1 MEILKNLLK
10 KNNYIDSDKVFKAF
24 GVNPCISENMKQH
37 VKLWDDIY
45 KNNAPWLQAET
56 VFDMLYNPGKALK
69 SLNLPKV
76 ITSELS
82 RLATFD
88 LDITLN
94 KEKEQSHKNENTNK
108 ITKTNEKPTEQ
119 EQAVLNAIETI
130 KNESSQIV
138 EKLAAIGTIIL
149 KPNGSGFD
157 VLTPFDFIP
166 IAVDNKNNLTSV
178 IFIDKIERGKD
189 TFIRLEFHDLKDNGD
204 YTIKNKAFLSSGR
217 SYDLKEIPLNSL
229 DDWADIQE
237 ETTFYN
243 MEEPFFVV
251 LKYPQANNID
261 ETCGLGVSCFAN
273 SIEQFEDIDVA
284 YTRLVDEINSSNK
297 IVFVSNFAID
307 TNNHDVL
314 RGKNS
319 RLPNYVVGLEF
330 GVNEE
335 TTIHEHNPQLQTE
348 VRKSGINALLGY
360 IGYQCG
366 FSNGYFQFNEKTG
379 LTTATQIEAD
389 QQRTVQTIS
398 LLREVIKNSIRKL
411 FDITLTMSG
420 IFDNIVA
427 SKNIEISFYFKD
439 ITANFEEDRKR
450 NLKLVEKNILPK
462 WKYLVEFE
470 GYTEAEAKQM
480 VSEANK
486 DGGSEKQ
493 DDYGN
498 QIEQLQKQYV
508 EGNKR
513 TKEETEEPDKGIH
526 ER

>member
-10 KNNYIDSDKVFKAF
+10 KNTYIDSDKVFKAF
-24 GVNPCISENMKQH
+24 GVSPCISENMRQH

-45 KNNAPWLQAET
+45 KNQAPWLQSET

-94 KEKEQSHKNENTNK
+94 KGKENEKKKTTISKE
-108 ITKTNEKPTEQ
+108 TKTQEKQNEYDKSIFKI
-119 EQAVLNAIETI
+119 IETI
-130 KNESSQIV
+130 KDKAPQIV
-138 EKLAAIGTIIL
+138 ETLTAVGTVIL
-149 KPNGSGFD
+149 KPNGNGFD

-166 IAVDNKNNLTSV
+166 ISVDNKNNLTSV

-189 TFIRLEFHDLKDNGD
+189 IFIRLEFHELKDNGD
-204 YTIKNKAFLSSGR
+204 YIIKNNAFLSSGR
-217 SYDLKEIPLNSL
+217 SYDLKEIPLNSI
-229 DDWADIQE
+229 DDWAEIQE
-237 ETTFYN
+237 ETIFYN
-243 MEEPFFVV
+243 MENPFYVV

-261 ETCGLGVSCFAN
+261 EACGLGVSCFAN
-273 SIEQFEDIDVA
+273 SIEQFEDIDIA

-297 IVFVSNFAID
+297 IVFVSQFAID

-398 LLREVIKNSIRKL
+398 LLRKVIENSIRKL
-411 FDITLTMSG
+411 FDITLTMSN
-420 IFDNIVA
+420 IFDNIIPK
-427 SKNIEISFYFKD
+427 KNIEISFYFKD

-470 GYTEAEAKQM
+470 GYTENEAKQM
-480 VSEANK
+480 VEEANK

-513 TKEETEEPDKGIH
+513 VKEETEEPDKGIH

>member
-1 MEILKNLLK
+1 METLKSLLK
-10 KNNYIDSDKVFKAF
+10 KDKFIDNDKIFKAF
-24 GVNPCISENMKQH
+24 GVSPCISENMRQH
-37 VKLWDDIY
+37 IKLWDDIY

-56 VFDMLYNPGKALK
+56 VYDMLYNPGKALK

-76 ITSELS
+76 IASELS

-88 LDITLN
+88 LEITLN
-94 KEKEQSHKNENTNK
+94 KENEQEKEQATSVDYAKANEQPNEN
-108 ITKTNEKPTEQ
+108 
-119 EQAVLNAIETI
+119 EQAILKIIETI
-130 KNESSQIV
+130 KEQAPQVIETLSAV
-138 EKLAAIGTIIL
+138 GTIIL
-149 KPNGSGFD
+149 KPNGCGTD
-157 VLTPFDFIP
+157 ILTPFDFIP
-166 IAVDNKNNLTSV
+166 ITVDNKNNLTSV

-189 TFIRLEFHDLKDNGD
+189 TFIRLEFHELKDNGD

-217 SYDLKEIPLNSL
+217 SYDLKEIPLNSI
-229 DDWADIQE
+229 DDWKEIQE
-237 ETTFYN
+237 ETIFYN
-243 MEEPFFVV
+243 IETPFYVV

-261 ETCGLGVSCFAN
+261 ECSGLGSSCFSN
-273 SIEQFEDIDVA
+273 SIEQFEDIDIA

-319 RLPNYVVGLEF
+319 RLPNYVMGLEF

-335 TTIHEHNPQLQTE
+335 TTIHEHNPTLQTE
-348 VRKSGINALLGY
+348 ERANGINTLLGY

-366 FSNGYFQFNEKTG
+366 FSNGYFQFNRKTG

-398 LLREVIKNSIRKL
+398 LLRKVLENSIKKL
-411 FDITLTMSG
+411 FYITITMGG
-420 IFDNIVA
+420 IFDNIKTK
-427 SKNIEISFYFKD
+427 KNIEMSFYFKD
-439 ITANFEEDRKR
+439 ITANFEEDRQR

-470 GYTEAEAKQM
+470 GYTETEAKQM
-480 VSEANK
+480 VEEANK

-498 QIEQLQKQYV
+498 QIDQLQKQYV

-513 TKEETEEPDKGIH
+513 VTEETEEPDKGIH

>member
-37 VKLWDDIY
+37 VKLWDDVY
-45 KNNAPWLQAET
+45 KNQAPWLQAET

-94 KEKEQSHKNENTNK
+94 NEKEQSNKNENTNK
-108 ITKTNEKPTEQ
+108 ITKTNKQQTEQ
-119 EQAVLNAIETI
+119 EKSVLNAIETI
-130 KNESSQIV
+130 KNELSQIV
-138 EKLAAIGTIIL
+138 EKLSAIGTIIL

-166 IAVDNKNNLTSV
+166 INVDNKNNLTSV

-217 SYDLKEIPLNSL
+217 SYDLKEIPLNSI
-229 DDWADIQE
+229 DDWSEIQE

-243 MEEPFFVV
+243 MELPFFVV
-251 LKYPQANNID
+251 LKYPQSNNID
-261 ETCGLGVSCFAN
+261 ENCGLGVSCFSN

-319 RLPNYVVGLEF
+319 RLPNYVMGLEF

-398 LLREVIKNSIRKL
+398 LLRKVIENGIRKL

-498 QIEQLQKQYV
+498 QIDQLQKQYV